1 MPRRPRSPRPVRRL
15 VRPHAVFAAVVVV
28 ALTFGGAQLSGRA
41 APPRA
46 MTAQDATPETEDAT
60 ALDLAAATLDAADLP
75 EGARLTS
82 ERYIP
87 RAEQGVYLSAEEVE
101 ETGLIGFYESSYSLP
116 DSQLTIRG
124 YAEEYEDAAGA
135 ERGFALLE
143 DESGLP
149 DGASQDRPVDG
160 VEGDDEEVTTVDFD
174 AGGGFRIQGVD
185 ATVRLG
191 RTVAGVAMENY
202 GGTEA
207 PDADLVDDLIVTVA
221 ERLEAVSSGE
231 DVAGRDVALPGAL
244 LTATEDEPLTIEG
257 YLAPAEV
264 VPDALGDA
272 RDAVVGAYGRT
283 AGIRF
288 ANATET
294 PPVLFVNLALVSFDD
309 TAAAEQTL
317 YALDGLTLPSV
328 LPPPLDSFR
337 QQATTP
343 AISEVDAFAETW
355 RAFLPGG
362 PIDSVR
368 LGFVLGERLA
378 IVEVAG
384 GATLNAAHDAA
395 VLIAEAQRD
404 CLLDGD
410 VCGEALPVG
419 DIQDLALNEAEPI
432 APVDGAD
439 ADRQATFD
447 AVWNEINDRY
457 LYRTGRQNVLFPN
470 YHELDWGA
478 VRAEYERDA
487 LAADTDEEFY
497 GIVAAMV
504 DELGDQHTG
513 FLSPE
518 DTEINAALFAGELM
532 YAGIGVDLA
541 GADLI
546 LQVFPGSPAEEAG
559 LQRRD
564 RIEAVDGDPLPFDD
578 LVALREVVEGVN
590 RLLAPSQIPDDMGG
604 PLTLTVRSP
613 GEEPRDVEVERDT
626 GDAPIVPSGMR
637 LPRDEGIG
645 YLVVP
650 DFVAPDLQERVIEI
664 LDDMLAE
671 GPLDGL
677 VLDLR
682 ANPGGSV
689 ALLETFLGLFVEG
702 DVGTFYSRDGQ
713 LPAPI
718 LVDAQPMR
726 AELDDVPLV
735 VLTDDRMYSA
745 SEVGTAVL
753 QDQGR
758 ATVVGVTSPGDVEVL
773 RQSFYEDGS
782 SLYIVLGVF
791 ALPGSLVEGV
801 GNIPDVP
808 VLLDWTTYPFAD
820 DPQIQAGIETIRAGD
835 APTGTTE

>member
-1 MPRRPRSPRPVRRL
+1 M
-15 VRPHAVFAAVVVV
+15 
-28 ALTFGGAQLSGRA
+28 
-41 APPRA
+41 
-46 MTAQDATPETEDAT
+46 
-60 ALDLAAATLDAADLP
+60 TLDAADLP
-75 EGARLTS
+75 DGARLTS

-87 RAEQGVYLSAEEVE
+87 RGELAANFSNDDLDEV
-101 ETGLIGFYESSYSLP
+101 GLIAFYESTYSLP
-116 DSQLTIRG
+116 NSQLTFRS

-135 ERGFALLE
+135 EAGFSLLE
-143 DESGLP
+143 DETGYP
-149 DGASQDRPVDG
+149 DGASEDRPVAGID
-160 VEGDDEEVTTVDFD
+160 GDDEEVTTLDLD
-174 AGGGFRIQGVD
+174 AGGGFRIQSID

-191 RTVAGVAMENY
+191 RTIAGVAIEND
-202 GGTEA
+202 GGEEA
-207 PDADLVDDLIVTVA
+207 PDADLVDALILKAV
-221 ERLEAVSSGE
+221 ERMEAVGSGDE
-231 DVAGRDVALPGAL
+231 IAGRDLALPAAL
-244 LTATEDEPLTIEG
+244 LTPTDDEPLTIEG
-257 YLAPAEV
+257 YLAPSEV
-264 VPDALGDA
+264 VPDTLEDI

-283 AGIRF
+283 AGLRF
-288 ANATET
+288 ANADDA
-294 PPVLFVNLALVSFDD
+294 PPVLFVNLTLVTFDD
-309 TAAAEQTL
+309 AVAAEQVL
-317 YALDGLTLPSV
+317 YALDDLPLPSV

-343 AISEVDAFAETW
+343 AISEVDAFSETW
-355 RAFLPGG
+355 RSFLPGG

-368 LGFVLGERLA
+368 LGFVLDDRLA

-404 CLLDGD
+404 CLLAGD
-410 VCGEALPVG
+410 ICDEALPVG
-419 DIQDLALNEAEPI
+419 DIQDLALIEADPI
-432 APVDGAD
+432 DPIDDAD

-457 LYRTGRQNVLFPN
+457 LYRTGHQNVLFPN

-478 VRAEYERDA
+478 VREEYEGEA
-487 LAADTDEEFY
+487 LDADTDEEFY
-497 GIVAAMV
+497 GLVAAMAG
-504 DELGDQHTG
+504 ELGDQHTG

-518 DTEINAALFAGELM
+518 DTEINSALFAGELM

-546 LQVFPGSPAEEAG
+546 LQVFPGSPAEDAG

-578 LVALREVVEGVN
+578 LVALRDVVEDVN
-590 RLLAPSQIPDDMGG
+590 RLLAPSQIPDDVGG

-637 LPRDEGIG
+637 LPQDEGIG

-650 DFVAPDLQERVIEI
+650 DFVTPDLQERVIEI
-664 LDDMLAE
+664 LDDMLAD

-702 DVGTFYSRDGQ
+702 DVGTFYKRDGQ
-713 LPAPI
+713 LP
-718 LVDAQPMR
+718 QPVIVQTQAMA

-773 RQSFYEDGS
+773 QQSFYDDGS

-791 ALPGSLVEGV
+791 VLPGTLVEGV

-808 VLLDWTTYPFAD
+808 VLLDWTN
-820 DPQIQAGIETIRAGD
+820 
-835 APTGTTE
+835 